1 MGREF
6 GEKKER
12 GMNTYGKFTSN
23 FLRELHKY
31 RYNRRSWRRFRVV

>member
-6 GEKKER
+6 GGKEES
-12 GMNTYGKFTSN
+12 GMNIYGKFALN

-31 RYNRRSWRRFRVV
+31 KYNTFR